1 MFLKNWRKLR
11 VKPVAVFGAGIS
23 GKGICK
29 LLTYLDWGYRLYDHE
44 GLHFDEEEAK
54 LCSFVISSPGFKL
67 NHRWRIIAEKMHIKV
82 ISDIDFSSYFIN
94 SRIIGITGTNGKSTV
109 ATFLAH
115 HWNRLGLKAICA
127 GNIGTPLSECIIKG
141 SDVENIFLEISSFQS
156 KDMVSTKLESLLWT
170 NFDEDHLD
178 YHESVEEYFFSKA
191 KLFNLIDNDKVFVG
205 RTVSDFAK
213 KIGYELPE
221 GVKVIEADKNK
232 FNFKKSNLFLET
244 YPQRENIAMISEF
257 LKNEKTQ
264 SSEIEKS
271 ISTYQPEPHRLQK
284 IGTIQNAHFWNDSKS
299 TNFASTLAA
308 CKNFDGNVYWI
319 GGGKI
324 KGGKIKEFAR
334 NIIPLINRAF
344 LIGESAPL
352 LAKIFNKEGLPYAI
366 FNSIEQ
372 ALIEAYE
379 EVSTITN
386 ILLSPGFASY
396 DLFKNFEDRGNCFE
410 KSFLHLKQRISITT
424 DKLLNKSFAH

>member
-1 MFLKNWRKLR
+1 M
-11 VKPVAVFGAGIS
+11 
-23 GKGICK
+23 
-29 LLTYLDWGYRLYDHE
+29 
-44 GLHFDEEEAK
+44 
-54 LCSFVISSPGFKL
+54 
-67 NHRWRIIAEKMHIKV
+67 
-82 ISDIDFSSYFIN
+82 
-94 SRIIGITGTNGKSTV
+94 
-109 ATFLAH
+109 
-115 HWNRLGLKAICA
+115 
-127 GNIGTPLSECIIKG
+127 
-141 SDVENIFLEISSFQS
+141 
-156 KDMVSTKLESLLWT
+156 
-170 NFDEDHLD
+170 
-178 YHESVEEYFFSKA
+178 
-191 KLFNLIDNDKVFVG
+191 
-205 RTVSDFAK
+205 
-213 KIGYELPE
+213 PE

-232 FNFKKSNLFLET
+232 FNLKNSNLFLET
-244 YPQRENIAMISEF
+244 YPQRENIAMILEF
-257 LKNEKTQ
+257 LKNEKIQ

-271 ISTYQPEPHRLQK
+271 ISTYQPESHRLQK